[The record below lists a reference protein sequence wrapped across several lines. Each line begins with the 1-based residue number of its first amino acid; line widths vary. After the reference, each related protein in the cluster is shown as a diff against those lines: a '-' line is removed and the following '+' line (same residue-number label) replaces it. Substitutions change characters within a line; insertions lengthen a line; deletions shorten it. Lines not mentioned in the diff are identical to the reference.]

1 MLFAKTNKYEKSAK
15 EERKREWGECIQIQ
29 KVKVGEERNQGFKN
43 QNQNESRLTTFN
55 IQPNMFF
62 KFVFLLK
69 V

>member
-43 QNQNESRLTTFN
+43 QNQNESRLTTF
-55 IQPNMFF
+55 
-62 KFVFLLK
+62 
-69 V
+69 